1 MARVTLRLSEPLKA
15 RVEAAAAAAG
25 VSVNAWLI
33 RAISQALDPRR
44 AGAGPA
50 ASGRRSGQR
59 FTGYARG

>member
-15 RVEAAAAAAG
+15 RVEASASAAG

-33 RAISQALDPRR
+33 RAISQALDP
-44 AGAGPA
+44 A
-50 ASGRRSGQR
+50 AARPGRGRTGVGQR